1 MQTFQLLICG
11 TRISFRAEGDP
22 ADIER
27 AREVLTERAERLQSC
42 AKLMSKDQ
50 LFAFLALNVVDELLQ
65 SQKRQK
71 EIEERLVALLAHID
85 DSASGSGAHI
95 SLGGA

>member
-11 TRISFRAEGDP
+11 TQISFRTDGDP

-42 AKLMSKDQ
+42 VKLMSKDQ
-50 LFAFLALNVVDELLQ
+50 LFAFLALNAVDELLR

-71 EIEERLVALLAHID
+71 ETEERLAALLAHID
-85 DSASGSGAHI
+85 ESVPEDRTHI